1 MDREMRGREM
11 CQLAAAPYWVVGSVH
26 IVTEEASLLIASAS
40 GSQLGPI
47 MSGAGRIILVI
58 GGQKIV
64 PDLSTVLLSQGSRG
78 SNRGVA
84 G

>member
-1 MDREMRGREM
+1 
-11 CQLAAAPYWVVGSVH
+11 
-26 IVTEEASLLIASAS
+26 VTEEASLLIASAS

-64 PDLSTVLLSQGSRG
+64 H
-78 SNRGVA
+78 
-84 G
+84 